1 VHLQCHLG
9 TDTLSLARLGARMS
23 GVDLSAAALEQ
34 ARALAVR
41 TGADIDYH
49 QADVSQPAAVLD
61 AVGAG
66 GHDLVYTGIGALCWL
81 PDITRWAQLVAT
93 CSHPAVGC
101 SSATPTR
108 RC

>member
-1 VHLQCHLG
+1 
-9 TDTLSLARLGARMS
+9 MS